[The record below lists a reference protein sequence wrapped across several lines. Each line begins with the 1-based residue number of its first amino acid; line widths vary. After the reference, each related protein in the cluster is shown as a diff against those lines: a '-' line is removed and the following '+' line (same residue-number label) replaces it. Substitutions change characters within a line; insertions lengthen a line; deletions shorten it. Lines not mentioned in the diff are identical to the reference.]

1 MMTINNLGLAQVQKV
16 SIVLCHVLQT
26 YGSKE
31 IGARKSPV
39 AWKQYT
45 SWPGLDACD
54 LSTIFIGMNGNRPYS
69 YR

>member
-16 SIVLCHVLQT
+16 GIVLCPGKRKQT
-26 YGSKE
+26 YE
-31 IGARKSPV
+31 VRKSPA
-39 AWKQYT
+39 AWKHYT

-54 LSTIFIGMNGNRPYS
+54 LSTTFIGMNGNRPYS